1 MKKIAGKPK
10 FNVLYD
16 KFNGNK
22 IVFMNWFEFGQWS
35 TIKKELT
42 SLIKKMKKFEKLYA
56 HNIGFD
62 EIQPELREFFKKE
75 LWAVEF
81 KKCKNLDDLI
91 RYAVEERLNRLCM
104 YYFWCKCEYEVIVS
118 SWPPRDDTDTKID
131 IYTQLRENWEIFRD
145 IVFREINLAEERK
158 K

>member
-1 MKKIAGKPK
+1 MKPTFK
-10 FNVLYD
+10 VLYD
-16 KFNGNK
+16 SFNREE
-22 IVFMNWFEFGQWS
+22 IEYRNWFEFGQWS

-75 LWAVEF
+75 LWSVEF

-91 RYAVEERLNRLCM
+91 RYAVESRLDRLCM
-104 YYFWCKCEYEVIVS
+104 YYFWAKCEYEVIVS
-118 SWPPRDDTDTKID
+118 SWPPRDASERKID
-131 IYTQLRENWEIFRD
+131 IYTQLRENWGIFRD
-145 IVFREINLAEERK
+145 IVFREINLIEERK